1 MGRLDVVGGSRVVG
15 APLRPPRQ
23 CCRSAAIAGSVVD
36 PVTHV
41 FFNDELLDAQLMRVL
56 GSAVYGGADVG
67 ECLCCAGEVVE
78 SRIGSWHDAWRRL
91 GQRVDALARDEEAA
105 GRFETARLAY
115 LRACSYHRTSGVM
128 LLGSP
133 LDPRLVAA
141 HQAQK
146 AAFRAASR
154 LMAHPVESVK
164 VPFDGCRLPGYFVR
178 PTATDEARATVIL
191 IGGYDGT
198 CEELYLLNG
207 AAALQR
213 GYNVL
218 AVDGP
223 GQGSALIE
231 HGLKLRPD
239 WEHVVGAMIDYLE
252 SRSDVDPARIAV
264 IGLSLGAHLAP
275 RAASGERRLAACIA
289 DCGSY
294 DLYSAAL
301 ERMPSLLAQGLRD
314 RKLWARLAIRPI
326 LRIRAAKPTAGW
338 ALRRGML
345 VHGASSP
352 LAYIDTLRDFTLR
365 DRAAQIIC
373 PTWVCNAEGDDI
385 GASAPELVSALTCP
399 STFVQFTRAEGAGDH
414 CEQGAR
420 TLYHARSFA
429 WLDDL
434 LHPERT
440 HTRANT

>member
-1 MGRLDVVGGSRVVG
+1 VAIADSVVG
-15 APLRPPRQ
+15 
-23 CCRSAAIAGSVVD
+23 SV
-36 PVTHV
+36 TRV
-41 FFNDELLDAQLMRVL
+41 FFKDELLDAQLMRVL
-56 GSAVYGGADVG
+56 GSAVYGGADIG
-67 ECLCCAGEVVE
+67 ECLQCAGEIVE
-78 SRIGSWHDAWRRL
+78 SRLGSWHDAWRSLGWRL
-91 GQRVDALARDEEAA
+91 DALARDEEAA
-105 GRFETARLAY
+105 GRSETARLAY

-141 HQAQK
+141 HHAQK
-146 AAFRAASR
+146 AAFRAAAR
-154 LMAHPVESVK
+154 LMAQPVEGVE
-164 VPFDGCRLPGYFVR
+164 VPFDGVRLPGYFIR
-178 PTATDEARATVIL
+178 PAVTGEARATVIL
-191 IGGYDGT
+191 VGGYDGT

-207 AAALQR
+207 AAAVQR

-231 HGLKLRPD
+231 HGLTLRPD
-239 WEHVVGAMIDYLE
+239 WEHVVGAMIDYLQ

-301 ERMPSLLAQGLRD
+301 ERMPTPLAQGLRD
-314 RKLWARLAIRPI
+314 HKLWARLAAGPI
-326 LRIRAAKPTAGW
+326 LRILAVKPTAGW

-345 VHGASSP
+345 VHGAPTP
-352 LAYIDTLRDFTLR
+352 LAYIDALRDFTLR
-365 DRAAQIIC
+365 GRAEQITC

-385 GASAPELVSALTCP
+385 GASAPELVTALTCP
-399 STFVQFTRAEGAGDH
+399 HVFVTFTRAEGAGDH

-420 TLYHARSFA
+420 ALYHARSFA

-434 LHPERT
+434 LHPERPAS
-440 HTRANT
+440 R